1 MKNLDPNSEKFK
13 NYEKE
18 TETTLEPEKP
28 IIVRL
33 DGKAF
38 HTFTKQSWCESPFS
52 DILVGL
58 FEDTMKYLCENV
70 QGCRLGYHQSDEITL
85 VLTKNSVDS
94 ESFLGGRLQKIVS
107 VVASMATMRFNTLY
121 YERVPSDLRRLPAVF
136 DTRVF
141 QVPNIE
147 EAVACVKWRADDAAK
162 NSKHMFARTMFS
174 HRQLQGKSGRE
185 LVEMMAQQGFDY
197 AQAPV
202 RYRCGSLC
210 VQRLVPV
217 RVPAEYAK
225 NGRQTVERKKWFV
238 VGYDYGTLA
247 SALSG

>member
-1 MKNLDPNSEKFK
+1 
-13 NYEKE
+13 
-18 TETTLEPEKP
+18 
-28 IIVRL
+28 
-33 DGKAF
+33 
-38 HTFTKQSWCESPFS
+38 
-52 DILVGL
+52 
-58 FEDTMKYLCENV
+58 MKYLCENV

-85 VLTKNSVDS
+85 VLTKNNVDS

-107 VVASMATMRFNTLY
+107 VVASMATMRFNALY

-141 QVPNIE
+141 QVPNVE
-147 EAVACVKWRADDAAK
+147 EAVACVKWRADDASK

-174 HRQLQGKSGRE
+174 HRQLQGKSGCE

-210 VQRLVPV
+210 IQRLVPV

-238 VGYDYGTLA
+238 VGYDYGTLVA
-247 SALSG
+247 ALVR

>member
-13 NYEKE
+13 SYEKE
-18 TETTLEPEKP
+18 TETTLNPEQP

-85 VLTKNSVDS
+85 VLTKNNVDS

-107 VVASMATMRFNTLY
+107 VVASMATMRFNALY

-136 DTRVF
+136 DAHVF
-141 QVPNIE
+141 QVPNVE
-147 EAVACVKWRADDAAK
+147 EAVACVKWRADDASK
-162 NSKHMFARTMFS
+162 NSKHMFARAMFS

-185 LVEMMAQQGFDY
+185 LVEMMAKQGFEY
-197 AQAPV
+197 TKAPV

-210 VQRLVPV
+210 VQRTVQV
-217 RVPAEYAK
+217 RVPAQYVKKGCE
-225 NGRQTVERKKWFV
+225 TVERKKWLV
-238 VGYDYGTLA
+238 TGYDYDTLTKV
-247 SALSG
+247 LSQ